1 MTIFANMNKDK
12 WHSKWEGLIE
22 YGELP
27 YMMKEL
33 KVSRYTL
40 NRILSGKV
48 KADMVK
54 KVDKLHKHFIKIKS
68 K

>member
-1 MTIFANMNKDK
+1 MNKEQ

-33 KVSRYTL
+33 DVSRYTL

-48 KADMVK
+48 RADMVK
-54 KVDKLHKHFIKIKS
+54 KVDKLHKHLIKIKI
-68 K
+68 KRK